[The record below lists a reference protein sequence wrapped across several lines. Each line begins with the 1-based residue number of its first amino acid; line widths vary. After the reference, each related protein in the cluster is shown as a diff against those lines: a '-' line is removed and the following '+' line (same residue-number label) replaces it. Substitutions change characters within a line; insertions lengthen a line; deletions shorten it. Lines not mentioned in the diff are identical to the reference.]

1 MTLAARLGAV
11 LEARMAGQKRVTGI
25 STMSEELAGRL
36 TESGHALRVRVY
48 FEDTDFSGV
57 VYHARYLHF
66 LERGRSD
73 FLRLKGIGHRE
84 LLSGAFGAPMAFA
97 VRHMEI
103 DFLRPARIDD
113 VLTVETRTERLGGAR
128 IMLSQR
134 IVREDDLLVAAKV
147 KVAVISPDGKPMR
160 MPLRVMTE
168 LAPAETGAAGP
179 LTSS

>member
-1 MTLAARLGAV
+1 MI
-11 LEARMAGQKRVTGI
+11 GQTNN
-25 STMSEELAGRL
+25 STDGRTSGDLAGWLTADGHRL
-36 TESGHALRVRVY
+36 DVRVY

-84 LLSGAFGAPMAFA
+84 LMSGDFGAPMAFA
-97 VRHMEI
+97 VRRMEL

-113 VLTVETRTERLGGAR
+113 VLTVTTKTRQLGGAR
-128 IMLSQR
+128 ILLDQTIAR
-134 IVREDDLLVAAKV
+134 DGELLLVANV

-160 MPLRVMTE
+160 MPARVLE
-168 LAPAETGAAGP
+168 VLAPSAPA
-179 LTSS
+179 